1 MKKPLFTGSAV
12 ALVTPFKNNSTEVD
26 FDKLGELIEFHIENK
41 TDALVVCATTG
52 ESSTMPDPEHMEA
65 LKYAAER
72 AKGRITLI
80 AGTGSNDTAH
90 AIKLST
96 YAESVGY
103 DGLLVVSPYYNKAT
117 QKGLY
122 LHFKAIAESVK
133 IPIILYNIPGRTG
146 CNIAIDTFKKLAEIP
161 NIVGVKEASGD
172 LAFAGQIA
180 AYTDIVLYSGND
192 DVILPMMAL
201 GGKGVISVIANIL
214 PRETHDVC
222 QKFLDG
228 DLEGA
233 REDYLKMTE
242 LIHSLFIEVNPIP
255 IKTAMNLLGFGV
267 GDLRMPLCAMEE
279 SNLEALKAAMRN
291 YGLKF

>member
-12 ALVTPFKNNSTEVD
+12 ALITPFTKDGVD
-26 FDKLGELIEFHIENK
+26 FKKFEELIEYHIENK

-52 ESSTMPDPEHMEA
+52 ESSTMPDPEHMAA
-65 LKYAAER
+65 LKFASEK

-80 AGTGSNDTAH
+80 AGTGSNDTVH
-90 AIKLST
+90 AIALST

-146 CNIAIDTFKKLAEIP
+146 CNIGLETFKKLAKIP
-161 NIVGVKEASGD
+161 NIIGVKEATGD

-180 AYTDIVLYSGND
+180 ANTDLVLYSGND

-214 PRETHDVC
+214 PEETHNVC
-222 QKFLDG
+222 QKYLDG
-228 DLEGA
+228 DFEGA
-233 REDYLKMTE
+233 LSDYLKMNE
-242 LIHSLFIEVNPIP
+242 LIHALFVEVNPIP
-255 IKTAMNLLGFGV
+255 VKTAMNLLGFNV
-267 GDLRMPLCAMEE
+267 GECRMPLCSMEDNTLEVLKSAM
-279 SNLEALKAAMRN
+279 KN

>member
-12 ALVTPFKNNSTEVD
+12 ALITPFTKDGVD
-26 FDKLGELIEFHIENK
+26 FKKLEELIEYHIENK

-52 ESSTMPDPEHMEA
+52 ESSTMPDPEHMAA
-65 LKYAAER
+65 LKFAAEK
-72 AKGRITLI
+72 AKGRIVLI
-80 AGTGSNDTAH
+80 AGTGSNDTVH
-90 AIKLST
+90 AIALST

-146 CNIAIDTFKKLAEIP
+146 CNIGLETFKKLAQIP
-161 NIVGVKEASGD
+161 NIIGVKEATGD

-180 AYTDIVLYSGND
+180 ANTDLVLYSGND

-214 PRETHDVC
+214 PEETHNVC
-222 QKFLDG
+222 QKYLDG
-228 DLEGA
+228 DFDGA
-233 REDYLKMTE
+233 LSDYLKMNE
-242 LIHSLFIEVNPIP
+242 LIHALFVEVNPIP
-255 IKTAMNLLGFGV
+255 VKTAMNLLGFNV
-267 GDLRMPLCAMEE
+267 GECRMPLCSMEDNTLEVLKSAM
-279 SNLEALKAAMRN
+279 KN

>member
-12 ALVTPFKNNSTEVD
+12 ALITPFTKDGVD
-26 FDKLGELIEFHIENK
+26 FKKLEELIEYHIENK

-52 ESSTMPDPEHMEA
+52 ESSTMPDPEHMAA
-65 LKYAAER
+65 LKFAAEK
-72 AKGRITLI
+72 AKGRIVLI
-80 AGTGSNDTAH
+80 AGTGSNDTVH
-90 AIKLST
+90 AIALST

-103 DGLLVVSPYYNKAT
+103 DGLLIVSPYYNKAT

-146 CNIAIDTFKKLAEIP
+146 CNIGLETFKKLAQIP
-161 NIVGVKEASGD
+161 NIIGVKEATGD

-180 AYTDIVLYSGND
+180 ANTDLVLYSGND

-201 GGKGVISVIANIL
+201 GGKGVISVVANIL
-214 PRETHDVC
+214 PEETHNVC
-222 QKFLDG
+222 QKYLDG
-228 DLEGA
+228 DFEGA
-233 REDYLKMTE
+233 LSDYLKMNE
-242 LIHSLFIEVNPIP
+242 LIHALFVEVNPIP
-255 IKTAMNLLGFGV
+255 IKTAMNLLGFNV
-267 GDLRMPLCAMEE
+267 GECRMPLCSMEDNTLEVLKKAM
-279 SNLEALKAAMRN
+279 KN

>member
-12 ALVTPFKNNSTEVD
+12 ALITPFTKDGVD
-26 FDKLGELIEFHIENK
+26 FKKLEELIEYHIENK

-52 ESSTMPDPEHMEA
+52 ESSTMPDPEHMAA
-65 LKYAAER
+65 LKFAAEK
-72 AKGRITLI
+72 AKGRIVLI
-80 AGTGSNDTAH
+80 AGTGSNDTVH
-90 AIKLST
+90 AIALST

-146 CNIAIDTFKKLAEIP
+146 CNIGLETFKKLAQIP
-161 NIVGVKEASGD
+161 NIIGVKEATGD

-180 AYTDIVLYSGND
+180 ANTDLVLYSGND

-201 GGKGVISVIANIL
+201 GGKGVISVVANIL
-214 PRETHDVC
+214 PEETHNVC
-222 QKFLDG
+222 QKYLDG
-228 DLEGA
+228 DFDGA
-233 REDYLKMTE
+233 LCDYLKMNE
-242 LIHSLFIEVNPIP
+242 LIHALFVEVNPIP
-255 IKTAMNLLGFGV
+255 VKTAMNLLGFNV
-267 GDLRMPLCAMEE
+267 GECRMPLCSMEDNTLEVLKSAM
-279 SNLEALKAAMRN
+279 KN